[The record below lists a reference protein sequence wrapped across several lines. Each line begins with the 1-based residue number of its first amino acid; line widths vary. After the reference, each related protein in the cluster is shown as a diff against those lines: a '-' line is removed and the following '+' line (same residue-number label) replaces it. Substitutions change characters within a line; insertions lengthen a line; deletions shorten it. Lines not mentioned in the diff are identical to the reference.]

1 MVILSGF
8 YVLNFVIIVSVFGDC
23 FGCLSWKKKMFS
35 YNLVLTPYKL
45 IFMLSEFAHPTC
57 FIQCLI
63 SAIMISFLGFHFFPL
78 DRYDMK
84 EILQVKD
91 SAVLQVTVIK
101 PLHFKKKKKKHEI

>member
-1 MVILSGF
+1 
-8 YVLNFVIIVSVFGDC
+8 
-23 FGCLSWKKKMFS
+23 
-35 YNLVLTPYKL
+35 
-45 IFMLSEFAHPTC
+45 MLSEFAHPTC

-63 SAIMISFLGFHFFPL
+63 SAIMISFLGFHLFPL

-101 PLHFKKKKKKHEI
+101 PLHLKKKKKNMRFNVICVYLMDSRKNKVYLNSQTILRRFSNYYKTNMH

>member
-1 MVILSGF
+1 MSLILSSLSMF
-8 YVLNFVIIVSVFGDC
+8 LVTVLVVCRG
-23 FGCLSWKKKMFS
+23 KKKMFS

-101 PLHFKKKKKKHEI
+101 PLHLKKKKKKT